1 MPGKRTHF
9 NPMWKLD
16 PKFKEWLDADP
27 ESKFNF
33 YCKKCH
39 CTCELGNMGKG
50 ALNKHVKTKKHAS
63 VDESRQSQSAGLMLT
78 WSKSSQEKVD
88 DIFMPLANESLG
100 GNNAQSLDLA
110 TERNC
115 DSVNVNEP
123 ESSINK
129 WIVGEDVQKA
139 EALWTLYTTVNH
151 ISSRAC
157 TNTSALFEVMFRDS
171 EISKQ
176 FACGKDKNAYLAS
189 FGLAPYFSDQ
199 LCKTLNECP
208 IYSVSFDES
217 FRITKNEQMDLVIR
231 YWDPKLKCTLTRY
244 IGSEF
249 LGHSTADNLLKAFN
263 KATAHLDQE
272 KIINLGMDGPTTN
285 HKFFRLL
292 QAQREQQSENILCN
306 TFVFFHA
313 KKIQLFKI

>member
-1 MPGKRTHF
+1 M
-9 NPMWKLD
+9 
-16 PKFKEWLDADP
+16 
-27 ESKFNF
+27 
-33 YCKKCH
+33 
-39 CTCELGNMGKG
+39 
-50 ALNKHVKTKKHAS
+50 
-63 VDESRQSQSAGLMLT
+63 
-78 WSKSSQEKVD
+78 
-88 DIFMPLANESLG
+88 
-100 GNNAQSLDLA
+100 
-110 TERNC
+110 
-115 DSVNVNEP
+115 
-123 ESSINK
+123 
-129 WIVGEDVQKA
+129 
-139 EALWTLYTTVNH
+139 NH

-231 YWDPKLKCTLTRY
+231 YWDPKLKCTLTRF

-263 KATAHLDQE
+263 KATAHLDQD
-272 KIINLGMDGPTTN
+272 KIIIVDFIIVDVDGPIMFLLLLLLPGQLPTYTAGTK
-285 HKFFRLL
+285 KFQLL
-292 QAQREQQSENILCN
+292 
-306 TFVFFHA
+306 
-313 KKIQLFKI
+313 KI